1 MSHRSRTSAALPLLL
16 LGAWVVHA
24 VPVMAQ
30 TAQPPAQVHDG
41 SHDHSAMEAADA
53 SGLAAS
59 DMPAGQAAF
68 AAIAAVVE
76 TLDADP
82 ATDWSKVNIEA
93 LRQHLMDM
101 DMVLMESRVVMEE
114 LADGARFRVS
124 GDGGTRGAIRRM
136 TLAHARALD
145 AMAGFRA
152 SAAEAPD
159 GATLDVRATDGSS
172 AGVARIRGLGYAG
185 LLTLGSHHGPHHLMI
200 ARGQRPT
207 GH

>member
-1 MSHRSRTSAALPLLL
+1 MSHRSRTSAALSVLL

-24 VPVMAQ
+24 LPAMAQ
-30 TAQPPAQVHDG
+30 TARPPGHIHDG
-41 SHDHSAMEAADA
+41 SHDHGAMEAADA
-53 SGLAAS
+53 SNLAGS
-59 DMPAGQAAF
+59 DIPAGQAAF

-82 ATDWSKVNIEA
+82 ATDWSKVDIEA
-93 LRQHLMDM
+93 LRQHLIDM
-101 DMVLMESRVVMEE
+101 NRVVMESGVVMEE

-124 GDGGTRGAIRRM
+124 GDGATRDAIRRM

-152 SAAEAPD
+152 SAAETPD
-159 GATLDVRATDGSS
+159 GATLDVRATDGSP
-172 AGVARIRGLGYAG
+172 AAVARIRGLGYAG

-200 ARGQRPT
+200 ARGRRPA

>member
-1 MSHRSRTSAALPLLL
+1 MSHGSRTSAALSFLL
-16 LGAWVVHA
+16 LGAWVVQA
-24 VPVMAQ
+24 LPAMAQ
-30 TAQPPAQVHDG
+30 TAQAPGHVHDD
-41 SHDHSAMEAADA
+41 SHDHAAMEAADE
-53 SGLAAS
+53 S
-59 DMPAGQAAF
+59 DLPGFEIPAGQAAF

-82 ATDWSKVNIEA
+82 ATDWSKVDIEA
-93 LRQHLMDM
+93 LRQHLIDM
-101 DMVLMESRVVMEE
+101 NTVLMESRVVMEE

-124 GDGGTRGAIRRM
+124 GNEATREAIRRM

-145 AMAGFRA
+145 AMADFHA

-159 GATLDVRATDGSS
+159 GATLDVRATDGSP

-200 ARGQRPT
+200 ARGQRPA